1 MSTHRS
7 TSTTLGAS
15 ASSYIGVGGLHKTPT
30 VAQVIIERIAAV
42 YSRENAARDGIYFWP
57 EPLPTPVATLLP
69 DPLVLFQPPSA
80 GVTAAPTGAARPLA
94 EGEHGRIAVLP
105 ITSREAVAFRN
116 KECFLNAILS
126 RGQDKSPD
134 GPMRFPL
141 GLVDIPD
148 EQKRE
153 IFCVDLHGSVSA
165 LTGGPLLIAGAQNSG
180 KATALQAMLL
190 WLAARYTPQQLRCAV
205 IDPNHDLDF
214 FQDLPYVHDSDGHT
228 LWTDGNTDEQLVQFL
243 ERLTSVLMQRRE
255 SYPGQRWDENTLMRL
270 RSRGAEIPLLLV
282 IISHYHSFAER
293 FKAME
298 TLKKLVQ
305 TIAEARSLGA
315 YAVITSAEVSSRYF
329 PPDLMGKMGTK
340 IGLFLNEQQR
350 YDLFGRTPGAP
361 EPIPGRG
368 LVLTRD
374 RRMHEVQ
381 IALPMPGDTE
391 SVRYDALKHEV
402 AWLAG
407 QF

>member
-1 MSTHRS
+1 MSAHRS
-7 TSTTLGAS
+7 LSTALGAS
-15 ASSYIGVGGLHKTPT
+15 ASSDIGVGGIQKMPT
-30 VAQVIIERIAAV
+30 VAQVIIERIAAA
-42 YSRENAARDGIYFWP
+42 YSRENAAQDGIYFWP
-57 EPLPTPVATLLP
+57 DPLPTPVATLLP
-69 DPLVLFQPPSA
+69 DPLVLFRPTTESMVASPSGITRSITEA
-80 GVTAAPTGAARPLA
+80 QH
-94 EGEHGRIAVLP
+94 ERIAVLP
-105 ITSREAVAFRN
+105 MTFREAVAFRN
-116 KECFLNAILS
+116 KEYFLNAVLS
-126 RGQDKSPD
+126 RGNDKSPD

-141 GLVDIPD
+141 GLIDIPD
-148 EQKRE
+148 EQKRA

-180 KATALQAMLL
+180 KATALQAILL
-190 WLAARYTPQQLRCAV
+190 WLVARCTPQQLRCAI

-214 FQDLPYVHDSDGHT
+214 FQDLPYVHDSDGDI
-228 LWTDGNTDEQLVQFL
+228 LWTDGNTDEQLAQFL
-243 ERLTSVLMQRRE
+243 ERLTRILMRRRE
-255 SYPGQRWDENTLMRL
+255 SYPGERWDENTIMRL
-270 RSRGAEIPLLLV
+270 RSRSAEIPLLLV

-298 TLKKLVQ
+298 TLKKLVL
-305 TIAEARSLGA
+305 TVAEARALGA
-315 YAVITSAEVSSRYF
+315 YAIITSAEVSSKYF

-374 RRMHEVQ
+374 RSMHEIQ

-391 SVRYDALKHEV
+391 SVRYDALKHEI

-407 QF
+407 QL